1 MNWRQVIARALFA
14 LARIA
19 FRAHGALRRTA
30 YEIERPTRAVHT
42 GRSTPMEPVF

>member
-1 MNWRQVIARALFA
+1 MNWRQIIARTLFA

-19 FRAHGALRRTA
+19 FRAHGMARRLA

-42 GRSTPMEPVF
+42 GRSAPMEPVF